1 MPETDKTEA
10 LPATFT
16 PMVLGA
22 APTQRL
28 CSMLE
33 GTRLFGVLP
42 RPDIEKLTVYVRAY
56 GIDTGHVVTTE
67 GQQLGFMCVIISGRL
82 RVHKDSGRGKS
93 TTLAELAPGTSI
105 GEMSV
110 IDGMPSSATAVAMEP
125 TTLAVFK
132 RSDLLRLI
140 DDHPQLGAKLLWKLA
155 QLLSQRLR
163 QTSDKLVGI
172 LG

>member
-1 MPETDKTEA
+1 MQKTDKTET

-16 PMVLGA
+16 PLPLGT
-22 APTQRL
+22 APKQRL

-33 GTRLFGVLP
+33 GTQLFGILP
-42 RPDIEKLTVYVRAY
+42 RPDIEKLTAY
-56 GIDTGHVVTTE
+56 AHIYGVDTDHVVTAE
-67 GQQLGFMCVIISGRL
+67 GQQLGFICVIISGRL

-93 TTLAELAPGTSI
+93 TTLAELAAGTSI

-110 IDGMPSSATAVAMEP
+110 IDGLPSSATAVAMEP
-125 TTLAVFK
+125 TSLAVFR

>member
-42 RPDIEKLTVYVRAY
+42 RPDIEKLTAYAHAY
-56 GIDTGHVVTTE
+56 GVDTDHVVTTE
-67 GQQLGFMCVIISGRL
+67 GQQLRFMCVIISGRL

-132 RSDLLRLI
+132 RSDLLRLM
-140 DDHPQLGAKLLWKLA
+140 DDHPQLGVKLLWKLA

-172 LG
+172 LD